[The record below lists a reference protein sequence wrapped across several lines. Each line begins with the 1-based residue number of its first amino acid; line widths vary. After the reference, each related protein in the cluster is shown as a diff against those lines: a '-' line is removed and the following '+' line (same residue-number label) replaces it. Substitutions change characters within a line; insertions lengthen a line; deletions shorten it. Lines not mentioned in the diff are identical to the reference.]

1 MGCENVKL
9 FLREPLGG
17 ATIILNI
24 LFGTLLTLVIIF
36 VFQNM
41 EVVEVTFLSWKIS
54 TSRALILLLT
64 FLVGVVFGWLARRP
78 KRQ

>member
-1 MGCENVKL
+1 MI
-9 FLREPLGG
+9 F
-17 ATIILNI
+17 NI
-24 LFGTLLTLVIIF
+24 LFGILLTLVIIF

-41 EVVEVTFLSWKIS
+41 EMVEVTFLSWKIS